1 MSPLRPLDTNILTDS
16 TTMTSKLR
24 KPAPRRQ
31 RFFRPMEDFTLLNL
45 LGLCLTAPLSVAA
58 LWCAIR
64 YNNLPF
70 LIVGLFCAAISV
82 LLYHDRTADA
92 PSVHDYIKQ
101 LVIRI
106 KHRNDLRNRL

>member
-1 MSPLRPLDTNILTDS
+1 MLRLQTLDTNTLTDNI
-16 TTMTSKLR
+16 TMTTQFR
-24 KPAPRRQ
+24 PRRQ
-31 RFFRPMEDFTLLNL
+31 RLFRPMEDFTLLNL

-58 LWCAIR
+58 LWCALR

-70 LIVGLFCAAISV
+70 LIVGLFCTAISV

-101 LVIRI
+101 LIIRF
-106 KHRNDLRNRL
+106 KHRNDLSNRL

>member
-1 MSPLRPLDTNILTDS
+1 MLATNTLTDN
-16 TTMTSKLR
+16 TTMTTQFR
-24 KPAPRRQ
+24 PRRQ
-31 RFFRPMEDFTLLNL
+31 RLFRPMEDFTLLNL
-45 LGLCLTAPLSVAA
+45 LGLCLTVPLSVAA
-58 LWCAIR
+58 LWCALR

-70 LIVGLFCAAISV
+70 LIVGLFCVAISV

-101 LVIRI
+101 LIERF